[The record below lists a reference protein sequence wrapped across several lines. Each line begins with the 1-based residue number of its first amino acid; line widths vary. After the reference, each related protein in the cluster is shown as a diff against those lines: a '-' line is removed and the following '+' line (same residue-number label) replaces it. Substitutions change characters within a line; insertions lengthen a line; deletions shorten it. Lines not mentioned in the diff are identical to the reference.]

1 MATKEKT
8 FIEKVIE
15 VQKNLKAPKSQFN
28 KFGKY
33 KYRSAEDILN
43 SVKPLLADMGL
54 LLTIQ
59 DELIHDGAR
68 YYIKATATLT
78 DGTNHIS
85 TNAYAR
91 EDEVQKG
98 FDGSQITGSASSYA
112 RKYALNGLFC
122 IDDTKDADAT
132 NDGTANANN
141 NAHEERIA
149 LALQEIK
156 GAQSR
161 TTLTQIWNNY
171 HDLQSDARFSQ
182 AIADASKKYPK
193 Q

>member
-1 MATKEKT
+1 MATKERT
-8 FIEKVIE
+8 FTEKVIE
-15 VQKNLKAPKSQFN
+15 VQKNLKAPKSQYSTY
-28 KFGKY
+28 GKY

-78 DGTNHIS
+78 DGANHLS
-85 TNAYAR
+85 VDAYAR
-91 EDEVQKG
+91 EDEVKKG
-98 FDGSQITGSASSYA
+98 MDGSQLTGAASSYA

-132 NDGTANANN
+132 NDGTAMANN

-149 LALQEIK
+149 LALQEIQ

-161 TTLTQIWNNY
+161 TTLTLIWNNY

-182 AIADASKKYPK
+182 AIAEKAKKYTK
-193 Q
+193 

>member
-1 MATKEKT
+1 MATQERT
-8 FIEKVIE
+8 FTEKVIE
-15 VQKNLKAPKSQFN
+15 VQKNLKAPKIQYN
-28 KFGKY
+28 TYGKY

-78 DGTNHIS
+78 DGANHLS
-85 TNAYAR
+85 VDAYAR
-91 EDEVQKG
+91 EDEVMKG
-98 FDGSQITGSASSYA
+98 MNGSQITGTASSYA

-122 IDDTKDADAT
+122 IDDTKNADAT
-132 NDGTANANN
+132 NDDTAKANN
-141 NAHEERIA
+141 NVHEERIA
-149 LALQEIK
+149 LALQEIQ

-161 TTLTQIWNNY
+161 ITLTLIWNNY

-182 AIADASKKYPK
+182 AIAEKAKKYTK
-193 Q
+193 

>member
-1 MATKEKT
+1 MATKERT
-8 FIEKVIE
+8 FTEKVIE

-122 IDDTKDADAT
+122 
-132 NDGTANANN
+132 DGTANANN

-156 GAQSR
+156 GAQSC